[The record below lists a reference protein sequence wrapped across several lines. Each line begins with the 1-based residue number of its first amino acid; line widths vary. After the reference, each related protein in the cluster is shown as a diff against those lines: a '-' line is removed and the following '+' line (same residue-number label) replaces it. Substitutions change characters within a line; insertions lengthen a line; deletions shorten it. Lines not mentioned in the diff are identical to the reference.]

1 MLQQVLFS
9 CRMPQTSGGAFSLL
23 RARRSAPV
31 GVVSGRRESGGGVGL
46 FDGAGG
52 RQVAPGV
59 DLRFQLDA
67 FCSVGNADRADDEAE
82 WRLPLAVDGRQ
93 RLSGAGGDAVLL
105 AVLRLPRYFR
115 LGRAGRV
122 VLDGRAAI
130 RRGRRDSDL

>member
-9 CRMPQTSGGAFSLL
+9 CRMPQTSGGAFS
-23 RARRSAPV
+23 RAAGSPQAPV

-46 FDGAGG
+46 VDGAGG

-93 RLSGAGGDAVLL
+93 RLGGAGGDAVLL
-105 AVLRLPRYFR
+105 AVLRLPRYLR

-122 VLDGRAAI
+122 VLDGRAAV
-130 RRGRRDSDL
+130 RGRRDSDL